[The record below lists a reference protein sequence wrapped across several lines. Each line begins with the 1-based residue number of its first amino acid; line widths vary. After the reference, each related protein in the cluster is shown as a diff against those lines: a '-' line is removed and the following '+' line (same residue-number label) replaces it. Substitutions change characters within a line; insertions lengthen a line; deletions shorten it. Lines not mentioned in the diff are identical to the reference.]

1 MYRKAFGCQQQA
13 HSNVPGFK
21 TAASKSVEFI
31 QKQFSTIKGL
41 KIRQP
46 AHLSMYRKAFGC

>member
-1 MYRKAFGCQQQA
+1 MYRKAFGWQQQA

-31 QKQFSTIKGL
+31 Q
-41 KIRQP
+41 
-46 AHLSMYRKAFGC
+46 